1 MQIKILKKFT
11 LDCLINFFSKIWYG
25 YYSTLSFSQEGE
37 DMILRRIF
45 DGKKKGVYVDVGA
58 HHPKRFSNTY
68 SLYREFGWSGINI
81 EPNPDL
87 FNLFNSLRR
96 RDINLNIGI
105 SCQSK
110 KLDYYM
116 FDEPALNTFDVNVLN
131 DRLSQ
136 TRYKH
141 IKTISVEVEP
151 LSDIFDKYLNG
162 QRIDFLSIDVEGF
175 DLDVLK
181 SNDWEKYRPSWVL
194 TEQLNLSNIESLDF
208 EIHEYMKSINYVLF
222 AKTFNTLFY
231 KEARK

>member
-1 MQIKILKKFT
+1 MNK
-11 LDCLINFFSKIWYG
+11 LINKFLSKYRK
-25 YYSTLSFSQEGE
+25 YSFHSYSQEGE
-37 DMILRRIF
+37 DAILRRIF
-45 DGKKKGVYVDVGA
+45 DGKKNGFYVDVGA

-68 SLYREFGWSGINI
+68 SLYKEYGWNGINI

-87 FNLFNSLRR
+87 FNLFKSLRR

-105 SCQSK
+105 SRQFK

-116 FDEPALNTFDVNVLN
+116 FDEPALNTFDVSVLN

-136 TRYKH
+136 TPYKH
-141 IKTISVEVEP
+141 IKTISVEVES
-151 LSDIFDKYLNG
+151 LSDIFDKHLNG

-175 DLDVLK
+175 DLDVLM